1 MNSLPSERNAGSRI
15 HQDARRKAE
24 SVISAW
30 VLMGSSVSRE
40 AKSVEKRPSG
50 SGKSTLLHIMG
61 LLDAPTSGSVKLGG
75 VDTAALDDRER
86 ARMRNR
92 HVGFVFQQFH
102 LIPDLSA
109 RDNVELPLLY
119 RKMSGGERRR
129 RAEAALER
137 VGLTSRMDHR
147 PTQMSGGQQQR
158 VAIARA
164 TVADPDILFAD
175 EPTGNL
181 DSAMG
186 NEIMELLERLNR
198 DEGTT
203 IVMVTHDPAL
213 AERTEEVVR
222 IFDGRRVR

>member
-1 MNSLPSERNAGSRI
+1 MKAATAPLELDGEQTLDAGAPAISLGGVEKLYRTDRVETLALSRMDLNVGAGSFVSI
-15 HQDARRKAE
+15 
-24 SVISAW
+24 
-30 VLMGSSVSRE
+30 MG
-40 AKSVEKRPSG
+40 PSG

-75 VDTAALDDRER
+75 IDTETLDDGGR
-86 ARMRNR
+86 ARLRNL

-119 RKMSGGERRR
+119 RKLSAGERRR
-129 RAEAALER
+129 RAEVALQR
-137 VGLTSRMDHR
+137 VGLASRMDHR
-147 PTQMSGGQQQR
+147 PSQMSGGQQQR

-186 NEIMELLERLNR
+186 NEIMELLETP
-198 DEGTT
+198 ES
-203 IVMVTHDPAL
+203 
-213 AERTEEVVR
+213 
-222 IFDGRRVR
+222 GRRTPPSSW